1 MKNKQTRN
9 LKVYSQGQNGK
20 WNVPTITLK
29 GEWLRELGFDCNN
42 LIEVICEK
50 DKLIITTKESN

>member
-20 WNVPTITLK
+20 WNVTSIILK
-29 GEWLRELGFDCNN
+29 GDCLKQLGFYCSSA
-42 LIEVICEK
+42 IEVICEK
-50 DKLIITTKESN
+50 DKLIILNKVE

>member
-20 WNVPTITLK
+20 WNVPAIILK
-29 GEWLRELGFDCNN
+29 GDWLKQLGFDCSSA
-42 LIEVICEK
+42 IEVICEK
-50 DKLIITTKESN
+50 DKLIILNKVE